1 MKQVPN
7 TKSSLVS
14 NSHLHHS
21 IYPPRSF
28 SKYCLILLLAGI
40 SLFISSCKKE
50 DICKKTVPFKAEF
63 NTNSPSPNIIIGTG
77 KGTPIGKS
85 TFILQEND
93 ANFPLLT
100 GTATITA
107 ENGDEIYS
115 THTGSVVGPDS
126 TGVLLITENNIITG
140 GTGRFAGAT
149 GSFIAHGIASINVP
163 TGSATFDGTIILDE
177 CHGKQ
182 SAH

>member
-1 MKQVPN
+1 MKHVLTTFGSAVQCF
-7 TKSSLVS
+7 SSISPLR
-14 NSHLHHS
+14 L
-21 IYPPRSF
+21 F
-28 SKYCLILLLAGI
+28 SKYRLVLMLAVI
-40 SLFISSCKKE
+40 AMIISSCEK
-50 DICKKTVPFKAEF
+50 DDHQCKKTVPFKADF
-63 NTNSPSPNIIIGTG
+63 TTKAPTPNIINGTG
-77 KGTPIGKS
+77 TGTVIGRS

-93 ANFPLLT
+93 SNFPLLT
-100 GTATITA
+100 GTATITS
-107 ENGDEIYS
+107 ENGDEIFT

-140 GTGRFAGAT
+140 GTGRFAGST

-163 TGSATFDGTIILDE
+163 TGSATFDGNIILDE